1 MNQLC
6 LLHCDIYIP
15 FVINQPRKKLRDV
28 NFNHDL
34 CDNKIEKLPKKIS
47 DEIEVNYTK
56 AL

>member
-1 MNQLC
+1 M
-6 LLHCDIYIP
+6 
-15 FVINQPRKKLRDV
+15 INQPRKKLRDV